1 MTRKEARAAVPK
13 FEVKRLVGA
22 YHVGES
28 PDVIAARI
36 GKLCDASSQKMRMP
50 ELAARR
56 WRAAC
61 IEYAKR
67 VHASN
72 LKAYMRVMRGT
83 P

>member
-1 MTRKEARAAVPK
+1 MTRKEARAAVPR
-13 FEVKRLVGA
+13 FEVKRLIGA
-22 YHVGES
+22 YHVGTPADE
-28 PDVIAARI
+28 IAERI
-36 GKLCDASSQKMRMP
+36 GKLCDASSLKMNMP

-72 LKAYMRVMRGT
+72 LRAYARVMRGT
-83 P
+83 R

>member
-13 FEVKRLVGA
+13 FEVRRLVGA
-22 YHVGES
+22 YHVGA
-28 PDVIAARI
+28 PADVIADRI
-36 GKLCDASSQKMRMP
+36 GKLCDASSQKMNMP

-72 LKAYMRVMRGT
+72 LKSYTRVMRGT
-83 P
+83 R